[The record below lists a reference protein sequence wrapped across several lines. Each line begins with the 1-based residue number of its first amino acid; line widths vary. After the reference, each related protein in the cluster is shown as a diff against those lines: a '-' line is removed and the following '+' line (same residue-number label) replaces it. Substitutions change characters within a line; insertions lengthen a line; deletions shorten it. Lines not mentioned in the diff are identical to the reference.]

1 MAVIN
6 LNQTTQNDTYVAL
19 TTRQSQHIKP
29 AMTVSERTA
38 KRAFDIIV
46 SSIVLFLVLPVLAVV
61 ALAIKL
67 TSEGPVLFKQQR
79 VGENGKL
86 FHIYKFRSMVVNAAN
101 ISVTD
106 ENGKEVHKTRHDPRV
121 TPIGRIVRKTSLDEL
136 PQLINVLK
144 GEMSLVGPRPL
155 PTIYLDR
162 YSPEQARRHEV
173 RPGITGWAQVNGR
186 NGLTWQRQ
194 FELDLW
200 YVENRS
206 CLLDLKI
213 LGLTIL
219 TVLRREN
226 ISEEGHATRS
236 EFLGKE

>member
-6 LNQTTQNDTYVAL
+6 MHQTTQTDTYVAM
-19 TTRQSQHIKP
+19 TTRQSKHINP
-29 AMTVSERTA
+29 AMTVSERAA
-38 KRAFDIIV
+38 KRAFDIVV

-67 TSEGPVLFKQQR
+67 TSEGPVLFKQER

-144 GEMSLVGPRPL
+144 GEMSLVGPRPEL
-155 PTIYLDR
+155 PKLVAGYDDWQYER
-162 YSPEQARRHEV
+162 FSVPQ
-173 RPGITGWAQVNGR
+173 GITGWWQVTGR
-186 NGLTWQRQ
+186 S
-194 FELDLW
+194 DKPCH
-200 YVENRS
+200 ENTDQDVFYIKQYNL
-206 CLLDLKI
+206 LLDLKI
-213 LGLTIL
+213 LLM
-219 TVLRREN
+219 TVPAL
-226 ISEEGHATRS
+226 
-236 EFLGKE
+236 LKGKGAF